1 MLKPRNIAEARLE
14 TPSVSVE
21 SSDTTITVNNGGGR
35 VLPRP
40 ELRSPVR
47 TVETTE
53 RVPNQTYIHNTVTTP
68 GSPQTSTSH
77 RINWGGVVKGAAI
90 VTGVV
95 LAGVVAFYAV
105 PAALTSLG
113 VIGPGGLLTGVINA
127 VAPAVAWVG
136 DIAVS
141 SALFV
146 AHFVESAAVAVF
158 GGLGLGGTGAAA
170 ATVSTGAVSSATG
183 ALAAGGAVAVGVPVA
198 AKAVMATPMVDTVH
212 TTSVSAPVLTGMEDG
227 GAAQHSAGHA
237 HAAAAHGQVQAA
249 HAPHGSHGHGN
260 GEGHLSDMQDVPD
273 MHEQLNAVKNASKMA
288 HHAAHSAEGHETAE
302 MPETAETVESRTRS
316 ALRNSA
322 RTSQVWAERV
332 GGQARQKSAV
342 APRAS
347 DYATQLA
354 DERAQLDA
362 ALDMG
367 RA

>member
-1 MLKPRNIAEARLE
+1 MD
-14 TPSVSVE
+14 
-21 SSDTTITVNNGGGR
+21 SSDTTITVNAGGGR
-35 VLPRP
+35 VPPRP
-40 ELRSPVR
+40 EFRTPVR

-53 RVPNQTYIHNTVTTP
+53 RIPNQTYIHNTVTTP
-68 GSPQTSTSH
+68 GSTQTTTSH
-77 RINWGGVVKGAAI
+77 RVNWGGVVKGAAI

-113 VIGPGGLLTGVINA
+113 VIGPGGALTGVINA
-127 VAPAVAWVG
+127 VAPAVAWIG

-146 AHFVESAAVAVF
+146 AHFVESMAVAVF

-237 HAAAAHGQVQAA
+237 HAAAAHGQAQAF
-249 HAPHGSHGHGN
+249 HAQGGHGNSHGN
-260 GEGHLSDMQDVPD
+260 GEGHLGDMQDVPD

-288 HHAAHSAEGHETAE
+288 HHAAHSAEGHESTEA
-302 MPETAETVESRTRS
+302 PETAETAENRTRS
-316 ALRNSA
+316 ALRSSA

-332 GGQARQKSAV
+332 GGQPRQKSVV

-347 DYATQLA
+347 EYATQLA
-354 DERAQLDA
+354 EERAQLDA